1 MAARLL
7 HNPAQIGKALKV
19 INEHQDGK
27 CLQCKKPITETD
39 KIVSRVGWNAK
50 YYHKTC
56 AKFLKII

>member
-1 MAARLL
+1 MVQNKSVMARV
-7 HNPAQIGKALKV
+7 LKV
-19 INEHQDGK
+19 INERQDGK

-50 YYHKTC
+50 YYHKAC